1 MQRSSVA
8 DIEIGTLDRVD
19 IISAPWAWP
28 FATDRRRE
36 IDAHFARLRRERPGV
51 WNGRVLLL
59 NRFAIS
65 EHVLRGSCFETD
77 YASFCAWR
85 DWAPADAGAFN
96 IFAAAAILTADGA
109 YLIGEMGPETV
120 GAGRLYFPC
129 GTPEPEDIDASG
141 RLDLEGNLR
150 RELLEETGLDA
161 GELAAEPGFQL
172 VRDGGYIA
180 LLKTF
185 RTPLDAPAMRSRIMK
200 YIASEEHPEL
210 VDIHI
215 LRSAADFDPAMP
227 RFVTAFLTHFWS

>member
-1 MQRSSVA
+1 LQRSSVA

-19 IISAPWAWP
+19 ITFAPRAWP
-28 FATDRRRE
+28 FATDKRRE
-36 IDAHFARLRRERPGV
+36 IDAHFARLKRERPQV
-51 WNGRVLLL
+51 WNGRVVLLD
-59 NRFAIS
+59 RFAIS
-65 EHVLRGSCFETD
+65 ARVLRGSCFETD

-96 IFAAAAILTADGA
+96 VFAAAAILTADGA

-129 GTPEPEDIDASG
+129 GTPEPDDVDASG

-150 RELLEETGLDA
+150 RELFEETGLDA
-161 GELAAEPGFQL
+161 AELAAEPGFKL

-185 RTPLDAPAMRSRIMK
+185 RTQQDAQDMRGRIMK
-200 YIASEEHPEL
+200 YIASEERPEL

-215 LRSAADFDPAMP
+215 LRSTADFNRAMP
-227 RFVTAFLTHFWS
+227 RFVTAFLTHCWA